1 MLMAKRRIFTRQTLT
16 VPMLPR
22 FCQPSTSIT
31 VSLSWFHAL
40 LVVSETNEILQSS
53 KIKLLCIYIIIYIY
67 TVYPSTFHLLSY
79 FMSPKT
85 DHKKAATQWKSAIN
99 MSPTVFFHIASAE
112 MPRDVYQKG
121 SLRHC
126 TGLGPC
132 SAQRLSGQTKSS
144 RLLAPTTWGDFHL
157 DLPSVYLT

>member
-1 MLMAKRRIFTRQTLT
+1 MLMAKRRIFTRRTLT

-53 KIKLLCIYIIIYIY
+53 KIKLLYIYIY
-67 TVYPSTFHLLSY
+67 PSTFHHLFHLLSY

-99 MSPTVFFHIASAE
+99 VPNSFSSFFHIASAE

-144 RLLAPTTWGDFHL
+144 RLLAPTTWGDSHL
-157 DLPSVYLT
+157 DLPSGYD

>member
-1 MLMAKRRIFTRQTLT
+1 MLMAKRRIFTRRTLT

-53 KIKLLCIYIIIYIY
+53 KIKLLYIYISIYIPSSI
-67 TVYPSTFHLLSY
+67 PST
-79 FMSPKT
+79 
-85 DHKKAATQWKSAIN
+85 KKAATQWKSAIN
-99 MSPTVFFHIASAE
+99 MSPTVSPVFFHIASAE

-144 RLLAPTTWGDFHL
+144 RLLAPTTWGDSHL
-157 DLPSVYLT
+157 DLPSGYD